1 MKYDEIAILI
11 PSFNPSEKLVKVV
24 KLLNK
29 NGFNNI
35 FVVDDGSIDK
45 SIFSKLDVSKVIVN
59 DKNMGKG
66 FSLKKGF
73 KYLSKLNYLGI
84 ITIDDD
90 LQHDIADVI
99 KIADLFLECNGV
111 YLGVRDFIGAPIIR
125 KFANKISSF
134 FFKLIYGVNLSDT
147 QTGFRCFPSSMIND
161 LVHISGDRFEYE
173 MNVLKYLAKN
183 KIDIHEVFIKTIY
196 NDNKSHYS
204 SVKDSYRILKVMF
217 DRNRF

>member
-1 MKYDEIAILI
+1 MKYDEIAVLI
-11 PSFNPSEKLVKVV
+11 PSFNPGEKLVKVV

-35 FVVDDGSIDK
+35 FVVDDGSVDK

-73 KYLSKLNYLGI
+73 KYLSNLNYLGI

-90 LQHDIADVI
+90 LQHDISDIV

-111 YLGVRDFIGAPIIR
+111 YFGVRDFNGAPILR
-125 KFANKISSF
+125 RFANKMSSF
-134 FFKLIYGVNLSDT
+134 FFKLLYGVNVSDT
-147 QTGFRCFPSSMIND
+147 QTGLRCFPNSMAND
-161 LVHISGDRFEYE
+161 LICISGDRFEYE
-173 MNVLKYLAKN
+173 MNVLKYLVNN
-183 KIDIHEVFIKTIY
+183 KIDIHEVLIKTIY

-204 SVKDSYRILKVMF
+204 SIKDSYRILKVMF
-217 DRNRF
+217 DKKRF